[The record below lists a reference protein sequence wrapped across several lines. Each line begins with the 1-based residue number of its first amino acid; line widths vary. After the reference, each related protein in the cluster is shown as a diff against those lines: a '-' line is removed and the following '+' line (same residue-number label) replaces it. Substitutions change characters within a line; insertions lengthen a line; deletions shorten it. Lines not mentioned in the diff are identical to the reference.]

1 MCSDDHQVLCR
12 NVCCF
17 LQLLQ
22 LLVACFKAC
31 RKHFCR
37 ASGNSSLQLELA
49 VLSLLQGI
57 TTHPVAAAS
66 R

>member
-1 MCSDDHQVLCR
+1 LQVL
-12 NVCCF
+12 
-17 LQLLQ
+17 L
-22 LLVACFKAC
+22 LLVASFKVC

-49 VLSLLQGI
+49 VLSLLQAI
-57 TTHPVAAAS
+57 ATHPVSAAG